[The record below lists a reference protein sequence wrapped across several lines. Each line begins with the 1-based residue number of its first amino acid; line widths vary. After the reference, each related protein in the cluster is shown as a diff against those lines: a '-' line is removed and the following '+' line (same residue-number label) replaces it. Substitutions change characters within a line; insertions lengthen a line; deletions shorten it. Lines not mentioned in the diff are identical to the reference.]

1 MESDS
6 YSVFESANE
15 LRICH
20 GRWRGEM
27 AGPNFTVDRQESA
40 EGELKSAAVAPGTN
54 RVGEGR
60 GMGAAL
66 EAKAGKAVGHDAFS
80 KAGIDRSEQ
89 EVGVRGPDQ
98 IGGPLRASKRVC
110 RNGRDP

>member
-1 MESDS
+1 MKSDS
-6 YSVFESANE
+6 DAVFESANE
-15 LRICH
+15 LGVCYSR
-20 GRWRGEM
+20 RRGEM

-40 EGELKSAAVAPGTN
+40 EGELKSATVTPGAN

-66 EAKAGKAVGHDAFS
+66 EAKASKAVRHDAFS
-80 KAGIDRSEQ
+80 KPGIHGSEQ
-89 EVGVRGPDQ
+89 EVGVGSPDQ
-98 IGGPLRASKRVC
+98 IGRPLGAPKRVC